1 MTAQKH
7 LKQLIRARMKKT
19 GERYAAARRH
29 LIHQTQT
36 APQDPATRGHFP
48 GNIPATTALRILLTH
63 HGVHA
68 PHTGEPF
75 SEAMLFGLAG
85 GIGIGVFAF
94 YYEREDF
101 ASFFVA
107 GRHQWHDDEA
117 YLDEALKRF
126 GCQTIV
132 QESGGLKAAEQQ
144 LRTLLKDGP
153 CVAWVDM
160 AGLPHRAMPPQMSGG
175 GYHVVVVYEIN
186 DADGTAL
193 IGDLT
198 DEPISIPLADLAQT
212 RARIKK
218 QKNRLLAVRSAA
230 TLPPLADLVQAG
242 LQRCHDVLQQPT
254 LPGMKSNGKLEALR
268 TWAQRLHGT
277 KDKDSWERAFL
288 PGTNLW
294 RGLTSIYQ
302 YIEHYGTG
310 GGLCRPLFAEFLQEA
325 AAALRQPALA
335 TLGEQ
340 YAELGRQW
348 SALAEAALPDDVPLL
363 RAAKDLSVRHAELL
377 HGGAAANEVQDI
389 WQQQAELQQ
398 QAKEQF
404 PLTAAA
410 GAALRAKLQT
420 QVLALYEG
428 EVAAQAALVSVLAE
442 LSRT

>member
-1 MTAQKH
+1 MTAHKH
-7 LKQLIRARMKKT
+7 LKQLIRARMQKT
-19 GERYAAARRH
+19 GERYATARRH

-36 APQDPATRGHFP
+36 EPQDPATRGHLP
-48 GNIPATTALRILLTH
+48 GNVPVTTALRILLTQ
-63 HGVHA
+63 HGVRA

-75 SEAMLFGLAG
+75 TEAMLFGLAG

-101 ASFFVA
+101 ASFFIA

-117 YLDEALKRF
+117 YLNEALARL
-126 GCQTIV
+126 GCQTVV
-132 QESGGLKAAEQQ
+132 QESGGAKAAEQQ

-160 AGLPHRAMPPQMSGG
+160 AGLPHRAMPAQMSGS
-175 GYHVVVVYEIN
+175 GYHVIVVYRIN

-193 IGDLT
+193 IGDKT
-198 DEPISIPLADLAQT
+198 DEPISIPLAALTQA

-218 QKNRLLAVRSAA
+218 QRNRLLALRSVGE
-230 TLPPLADLVQAG
+230 LPPLEELVRAG
-242 LQRCHDVLQQPT
+242 LARCHEVLQHPT
-254 LPGMKSNGKLEALR
+254 LPGMKGNGKLEALR
-268 TWAQRLHGT
+268 TWAQRLHGS
-277 KDKDSWERAFL
+277 KDKDSWERVFQ
-288 PGTNLW
+288 PGANLW

-325 AAALRQPALA
+325 ATALRQPTLA

-363 RAAKDLSVRHAELL
+363 REAKEQLVRHAELL
-377 HGGAAANEVQDI
+377 HDGAAADEVRAS
-389 WQQQAELQQ
+389 WQQQEELQQ
-398 QAKEQF
+398 RAKAEF
-404 PLTAAA
+404 PLKGTDC
-410 GAALRAKLQT
+410 AALRAELQRR
-420 QVLALYEG
+420 VLTLYEG
-428 EVAAQAALVSVLAE
+428 EVAAQAALVSVLA
-442 LSRT
+442 RT